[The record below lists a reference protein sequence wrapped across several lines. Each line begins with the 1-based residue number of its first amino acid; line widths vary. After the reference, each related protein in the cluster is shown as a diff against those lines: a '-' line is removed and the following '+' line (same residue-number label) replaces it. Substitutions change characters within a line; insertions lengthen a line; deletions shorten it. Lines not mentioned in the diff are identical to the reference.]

1 MKKMLNVVVLTLA
14 MNFLIVAGA
23 VGWLY
28 QSKHLDR
35 ERVSAI
41 KEILFPKAL
50 EAEATTQPSD
60 PDQATTQPILRLEEL
75 LARQSGRSASEQ
87 VEFIRHAFD
96 TQSAQLERR
105 AREISDLQRQVELAK
120 QQYSRD
126 HETLQKQRKQL
137 ADEQQEAEK
146 LAGDKGFQDSLALYN
161 SMPPKQVKSIF
172 MSLDEQTV
180 VNYMQ
185 AMQPRTAAK
194 IIKEFKAPEETARIQ
209 KILEKIRQA
218 QANAASTAGATAA
231 PSKE

>member
-1 MKKMLNVVVLTLA
+1 MIRPRRSRS
-14 MNFLIVAGA
+14 F
-23 VGWLY
+23 GWRNC
-28 QSKHLDR
+28 SPGSPGIR
-35 ERVSAI
+35 ERAGRI
-41 KEILFPKAL
+41 HPAL
-50 EAEATTQPSD
+50 
-60 PDQATTQPILRLEEL
+60 
-75 LARQSGRSASEQ
+75 
-87 VEFIRHAFD
+87 VRHAE
-96 TQSAQLERR
+96 QQLERR
-105 AREISDLQRQVELAK
+105 AREIADLQRQVELAK

-126 HETLQKQRKQL
+126 HGDLEKQKKLL
-137 ADEQQEAEK
+137 ADQQQEAEK

-194 IIKEFKAPEETARIQ
+194 IIKEFKTPEETAHVQ

-218 QANAASTAGATAA
+218 QANAASAASAVSA